1 MWNGLHKP
9 RLKCGHGNCYIANT
23 LKDNSLHFISTYCL
37 DLVGKIKYL
46 LYNLEMY
53 SILYKSIFFFFQV
66 LHANIN
72 VSDSQGKGL
81 CAMSYLFETFYN
93 TLLLLFSHQALSE
106 IFATPW
112 SAACQSSLSITS
124 WSLFQ
129 LTPIESVMPSN
140 HLTLCCPLLLLPSNF
155 LSIRIFSN
163 EWDVCIM

>member
-1 MWNGLHKP
+1 
-9 RLKCGHGNCYIANT
+9 
-23 LKDNSLHFISTYCL
+23 
-37 DLVGKIKYL
+37 
-46 LYNLEMY
+46 
-53 SILYKSIFFFFQV
+53 
-66 LHANIN
+66 
-72 VSDSQGKGL
+72 
-81 CAMSYLFETFYN
+81 MSYLFETFYN

-163 EWDVCIM
+163 EWDVCIMQPTYWSFSFSISPSKDYSGLISFKMIHLILLLSRGFSRVFSNTTVRKHEFFSIQPFFSFFNIQLSHSYMTG